1 MKKIR
6 SEQFLYYSNNS
17 AVIRA
22 EIECDGTSDLPA
34 AGDFSGRTLAMGSVA
49 WVIGT
54 GEFYGLNSS
63 GEWILQNGGT

>member
-17 AVIRA
+17 AGIRA
-22 EIECDGTSDLPA
+22 ESECDGSSDLPV